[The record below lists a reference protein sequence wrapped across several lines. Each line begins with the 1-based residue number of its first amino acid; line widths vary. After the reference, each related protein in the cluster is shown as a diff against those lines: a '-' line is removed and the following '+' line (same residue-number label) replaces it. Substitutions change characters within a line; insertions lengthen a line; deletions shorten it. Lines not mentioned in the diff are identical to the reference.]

1 MMLVASALV
10 ADDAGFDAREI
21 GAGDPQPIALPVCGL
36 LSAADEDD
44 VRAAI
49 ARAVELGADAVIVP
63 LVPVGSSRSAE
74 RLHQA
79 AAMLGRLLP
88 QAEDAG
94 VTLAVRNVAAAVPG
108 DPAGMRDFLDR
119 LNSWAAA
126 ACVDPGGVAP
136 AAAVDWVLT
145 LGPRINRIRVRSPA
159 GFDWPAVAAAL
170 AEVGFRGP
178 VVVDGGDPA
187 EWRRL
192 LGSALPP

>member
-1 MMLVASALV
+1 MLVASALV

-21 GAGDPQPIALPVCGL
+21 GAGDPPTIARPVCGVL
-36 LSAADEDD
+36 AAADEDA
-44 VRAAI
+44 VRAAV
-49 ARAVELGADAVIVP
+49 ARAVERTADTVIVP
-63 LVPVGSSRSAE
+63 LVPVGSGRSAE
-74 RLHQA
+74 RLHHA

-94 VTLAVRNVAAAVPG
+94 VTLAIRNVAGAVPG

-126 ACVDPGGVAP
+126 ACVDLGGVDP

-145 LGPRINRIRVRSPA
+145 LGPRINRIRVRPA
-159 GFDWPAVAAAL
+159 GIDWPAVAAAL
-170 AEVGFRGP
+170 ADAGFRGP

-187 EWRRL
+187 EWRRM
-192 LGSALPP
+192 LGSALPT